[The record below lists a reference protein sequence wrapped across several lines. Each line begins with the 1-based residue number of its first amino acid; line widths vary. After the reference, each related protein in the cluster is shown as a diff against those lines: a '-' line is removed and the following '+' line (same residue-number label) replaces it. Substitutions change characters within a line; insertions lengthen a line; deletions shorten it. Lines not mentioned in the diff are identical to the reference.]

1 MKGKIG
7 YLFASF
13 GLYFPFV
20 IVSFFAI
27 LATDIAVVELLGYP
41 SIKELFHLSR
51 KNIDVKRGAFEI
63 ILLYPIL
70 EELLFRLVL
79 IPKRINRII
88 FAFLWSIFLIRG
100 ILIPLAYDIE
110 FLKIVGCS
118 VLITLLLDRISIML
132 KLDEKIKFVEKYI
145 TILSILCFGLI
156 HLDNIKH
163 IYPELFFIYP
173 IYVLPQLFI
182 GYLCSN
188 LRLKFGFVWGVLL
201 HCMINLVGVIL

>member
-20 IVSFFAI
+20 IISFFAI
-27 LATDIAVVELLGYP
+27 LATDIAAVELLGYP

-88 FAFLWSIFLIRG
+88 FTFLWSIFLIQG
-100 ILIPLAYDIE
+100 TIIPLAYDIE
-110 FLKIVGCS
+110 LLKIVGCS
-118 VLITLLLDRISIML
+118 VLIALLLDRIIIML
-132 KLDEKIKFVEKYI
+132 KLDEKNKVCRKVHYNFVY
-145 TILSILCFGLI
+145 T
-156 HLDNIKH
+156 
-163 IYPELFFIYP
+163 
-173 IYVLPQLFI
+173 
-182 GYLCSN
+182 
-188 LRLKFGFVWGVLL
+188 LL
-201 HCMINLVGVIL
+201 WINTS